1 MSDDTTSPVETAVQ
15 RCHRYRRELGLPAVL
30 TPNSRRIVLH
40 ADLIG
45 AVVMPEQLGTRVAER
60 LTGRG
65 LLGPVIAHRES
76 GRTTVLC
83 GPPDGYEHE
92 VSGVLLRLN
101 VGVATR
107 CIVLPSPADERT
119 GYRQWSYLPRNSF
132 RPSMRVVLDAVVE
145 DAR

>member
-1 MSDDTTSPVETAVQ
+1 M
-15 RCHRYRRELGLPAVL
+15 PAVL
-30 TPNSRRIVLH
+30 TPQSRRIVLH
-40 ADLIG
+40 AGLVG
-45 AVVMPEQLGTRVAER
+45 AVVMPERLGARVAQR

-76 GRTTVLC
+76 ARTAVLC
-83 GPPDGYEHE
+83 GLPDGYEQE

-101 VGVATR
+101 VGIATR

-132 RPSMRVVLDAVVE
+132 RPSMRAVLDAVVE
-145 DAR
+145 GAR